1 MNLKLGE
8 DEIISMSHSLFSEGL
23 DGVEGGGGVLIGV
36 YQISSLL
43 TSKEGLMLS
52 M

>member
-23 DGVEGGGGVLIGV
+23 DGVEGGGGTDRSVSNLL
-36 YQISSLL
+36 SSNL
-43 TSKEGLMLS
+43 
-52 M
+52 

>member
-23 DGVEGGGGVLIGV
+23 DGVEGGGGGTDRSVSNLL
-36 YQISSLL
+36 SSNL
-43 TSKEGLMLS
+43 
-52 M
+52 